1 VSDEDGPSQLPSVRI
16 DDAERDRA
24 VAFLRHHCAAGLI
37 TLDEF
42 SDRVGHVYAAMTSTE
57 IDTVTKDLPAI
68 QTSTMTTV
76 PSPSAV
82 PTRTKRAISFTLSIF
97 SSSQR
102 KGRWRVEGETTAI
115 SFMGH
120 SVIDLRQAEVVG
132 NEITITAIAFMG
144 GVDVIVPEGIEVVL
158 SGVPIMG
165 ANQISLGNAPVIPGS
180 PLVRVRAFS
189 FMGGVTVRARR
200 PPGETKALRRERELE
215 RRRARE
221 LEREDRRR
229 DRHDRHA
236 RYRDERDLPR
246 GLDRTGGPPARGSHG
261 LPSTPPPRTPP
272 PPPQLRRGIVAVAE
286 DVRDVWRRLRAE
298 VAPEGTVTIFFS
310 DIEGFTSLNERLGDQ
325 TTRDVL
331 REHYRLVREELL
343 QHRGFEVKV
352 HGDGFMVA
360 FDSAARALRCAQA
373 IQRAQTAWTEEHPET
388 PLRVR
393 MGLHTGEAIRGED
406 DDFLGST
413 VNLASRIATAA
424 RGGEILVSALLK
436 ELCAST
442 GEFDFDRGQEIE
454 LKGLSQPHRVFSV
467 SWQ

>member
-1 VSDEDGPSQLPSVRI
+1 VSDETGPSPLPSVRI

-42 SDRVGHVYAAMTSTE
+42 SDRVGHVFAATTAGE
-57 IDTVTKDLPAI
+57 LEVVTNDLPAI

-76 PSPSAV
+76 ASSSTEVSRTRRAV
-82 PTRTKRAISFTLSIF
+82 SFTLSIF

-132 NEITITAIAFMG
+132 PEVTITAVAFMG

-165 ANQISLGNAPVIPGS
+165 ANQMSLADKPVIPGS
-180 PLVRVRAFS
+180 PIVRVRAFS
-189 FMGGVTVRARR
+189 LMGGVTVRSKR
-200 PPGETKALRRERELE
+200 PPGESRGRRTSARDRELQRRRERLE
-215 RRRARE
+215 RDE
-221 LEREDRRR
+221 RRR
-229 DRHDRHA
+229 DRHDRHGHGPS
-236 RYRDERDLPR
+236 PR
-246 GLDRTGGPPARGSHG
+246 GLDRPPSP
-261 LPSTPPPRTPP
+261 LPPPFSPP
-272 PPPQLRRGIVAVAE
+272 PMPQLRRGIEAVAE
-286 DVRDVWRRLRAE
+286 DVRDEWRRLRAQ
-298 VAPEGTVTIFFS
+298 VAPEGTVTICFS
-310 DIEGFTSLNERLGDQ
+310 DIEGYTSMNERLGDRRAQ
-325 TTRDVL
+325 EVL

-373 IQRAQTAWTEEHPET
+373 IQRAQTAWSEQHPDT

-393 MGLHTGEAIRGED
+393 IGLHTGEAIRGDD

-442 GEFDFDRGQEIE
+442 GEFEFDRGQEIE
-454 LKGLSQPHRVFSV
+454 LKGLSQAHKVYSV

>member
-1 VSDEDGPSQLPSVRI
+1 VSEDEGSSSSQLPSVRI

-42 SDRVGHVYAAMTSTE
+42 SDRVGHVYGAMTAGE

-68 QTSTMTTV
+68 QTSSMTTAA
-76 PSPSAV
+76 PSASR
-82 PTRTKRAISFTLSIF
+82 TRQAVSFTLSIF

-102 KGRWRVEGETTAI
+102 KGRWRVEGETTAV

-132 NEITITAIAFMG
+132 PEVTITAVAFMG
-144 GVDVIVPEGIEVVL
+144 GVDIIVPEGIEVVL

-165 ANQISLGNAPVIPGS
+165 ANQLSVADAPVLPGS
-180 PLVRVRAFS
+180 PIVRVRAFS
-189 FMGGVTVRARR
+189 FMGGVTVRSRR
-200 PPGETKALRRERELE
+200 PPGEAKALAKARERERREQRELDRAE
-215 RRRARE
+215 RRQ
-221 LEREDRRR
+221 
-229 DRHDRHA
+229 DRHDA
-236 RYRDERDLPR
+236 RRRPADRYGPPPGASPR
-246 GLDRTGGPPARGSHG
+246 GLDRPM
-261 LPSTPPPRTPP
+261 PP
-272 PPPQLRRGIVAVAE
+272 PPLRRGIEAVAE
-286 DVRDVWRRLRAE
+286 DVRDEWRRLRSQ
-298 VAPEGTVTIFFS
+298 VAPEGTVTICFS
-310 DIEGFTSLNERLGDQ
+310 DIEGYTSMNERLGDMRAQ
-325 TTRDVL
+325 EVL
-331 REHYRLVREELL
+331 RDHYRLVREELL

-352 HGDGFMVA
+352 HGDGFMFA

-373 IQRAQTAWTEEHPET
+373 IQRAQTAWSEEHPET
-388 PLRVR
+388 PIRVR
-393 MGLHTGEAIRGED
+393 IGLHTGEAIRGDD

-442 GEFDFDRGQEIE
+442 GEFEFDRGQEIE
-454 LKGLSQPHRVFSV
+454 LKGLSQPHKVFSV